1 METRNIAITIK
12 KAKEWY
18 YSSNQSLKEVALQ
31 AFSKEE
37 LEAIHFSKITCFEDV
52 CSVLGLNYT
61 KEINTY
67 NKIAT
72 VSKASAA
79 SYKLNLTRKALNLG
93 QEMSLLEGK
102 IWCPYTLFVAEGNSY
117 NRSSTEGF
125 HSFSSLERAKKSG
138 PLIGAIV
145 ECLIPAGSKIVTGID
160 KGLIV
165 SDQIIITDVIAR
177 I

>member
-1 METRNIAITIK
+1 MCTIAYIKNRPGRVKQDIIT
-12 KAKEWY
+12 Y
-18 YSSNQSLKEVALQ
+18 KEVAVISDYIII
-31 AFSKEE
+31 SKCRG
-37 LEAIHFSKITCFEDV
+37 F
-52 CSVLGLNYT
+52 NYT
-61 KEINTY
+61 SGELYKTNIVADIRSVDTISRHTDIEEYFIVR
-67 NKIAT
+67 KR
-72 VSKASAA
+72 VGLSAPV
-79 SYKLNLTRKALNLG
+79 LNI
-93 QEMSLLEGK
+93 S
-102 IWCPYTLFVAEGNSY
+102 
-117 NRSSTEGF
+117 EGF